1 MLNSLPEPETREILQ
16 AVKRQI
22 TRLSQIVEDLLL
34 LTRLE
39 RQEALQRL
47 PCCLNDLI
55 SDLVEELAVLALKA
69 KVTLSAKVLV
79 QNPLSVLGDGDQLY
93 RMFSNLIANAIQY
106 TAAGGKVTVILD
118 YSDPH
123 ALAQVQDTGIGIAP
137 EHQSR
142 IFDRFYRVNQD
153 RSRHSGGSGLGL
165 PIARAIAQAH
175 HGSLEVQSQLGK
187 GSTFTVRLPLD

>member
-1 MLNSLPEPETREILQ
+1 M
-16 AVKRQI
+16 
-22 TRLSQIVEDLLL
+22 
-34 LTRLE
+34 E